1 MFYITIGPPLHP
13 YEEERLRQ
21 CMQNSAR
28 LQQLGIPGYTAC
40 FARASATY
48 KDKSKKHQRSRED
61 SESDYEPS
69 QEYSSEQDLVDDDIS
84 KVITFPSYQS
94 LS

>member
-84 KVITFPSYQS
+84 KVITFPLYHG

>member
-61 SESDYEPS
+61 SESNYEPS
-69 QEYSSEQDLVDDDIS
+69 QEDSSEQDLVDDDIS

>member
-1 MFYITIGPPLHP
+1 
-13 YEEERLRQ
+13 
-21 CMQNSAR
+21 MQNTAR
-28 LQQLGIPGYTAC
+28 LQQLGILGYTAC
-40 FARASATY
+40 FARVFATY
-48 KDKSKKHQRSRED
+48 EDKSKKHQRSRED

-69 QEYSSEQDLVDDDIS
+69 QEDSSEQDLVDDDIS